1 MKLSIVPIYVLL
13 VFSFSVYITYRARR
27 DDSVSMP
34 EARSVYLFITGL
46 IGWTVVA
53 TVLGLR
59 DIHTAPWLLDRVPI
73 LWQACVAV
81 SMFMGMFALSHTFRR
96 ALDGLA
102 DATPTTWLVFFQ
114 ALRIG
119 AIGTVVKAVRGEIT
133 SSFPLWVG
141 IPDFL
146 YGVSSIFLGWLLLRG
161 SVGHPTTLVIWALA
175 GAGIILLPLFGLMP
189 YWMNEPGFSFIF
201 EFPMVM
207 SPSIIVPILILFD
220 FLLAWKAIRQGS
232 AELRGNRLAG
242 SPLSVG

>member
-1 MKLSIVPIYVLL
+1 MKASIVPIYVLL

-27 DDSVSMP
+27 DDRISTS

-46 IGWTVVA
+46 FGWTVVA

-59 DIHTAPWLLDRVPI
+59 NIHTAPWLLDRVPL

-81 SMFMGMFALSHTFRR
+81 AMFMVTFAFSQTFRR
-96 ALDGLA
+96 ALNGLA
-102 DATPTTWLVFFQ
+102 DATPATWLVFFQ

-119 AIGTVVKAVRGEIT
+119 ALGSVVKTVRGEIA

-146 YGVSSIFLGWLLLRG
+146 YGVSAVFLGWLLLR
-161 SVGHPTTLVIWALA
+161 SSASHRTTLVSWALA

-189 YWMNEPGFSFIF
+189 YWMNEPGFTFIF
-201 EFPMVM
+201 EFPMVI

-232 AELRGNRLAG
+232 A
-242 SPLSVG
+242 V

>member
-1 MKLSIVPIYVLL
+1 MKPSIVPVYVLL
-13 VFSFSVYITYRARR
+13 VFFFSIYVTYRARR
-27 DDSVSMP
+27 DDKISTP

-46 IGWTVVA
+46 FGWTVVA

-59 DIHTAPWLLDRVPI
+59 NLHAAPWLLERVPL

-81 SMFMGMFALSHTFRR
+81 AMFMGMFALSRTFRR
-96 ALDGLA
+96 ALNGLA
-102 DATPTTWLVFFQ
+102 DATPATWLVFFQ

-119 AIGTVVKAVRGEIT
+119 ALGSVVKTVRGDIT

-146 YGVSSIFLGWLLLRG
+146 YGVSAIFLGWLLL
-161 SVGHPTTLVIWALA
+161 SSPVGHRTTLIAWAIA
-175 GAGIILLPLFGLMP
+175 GASIILLPLFGLMP
-189 YWMNEPGFSFIF
+189 YWMSEPGFTFIF

-232 AELRGNRLAG
+232 A
-242 SPLSVG
+242 V